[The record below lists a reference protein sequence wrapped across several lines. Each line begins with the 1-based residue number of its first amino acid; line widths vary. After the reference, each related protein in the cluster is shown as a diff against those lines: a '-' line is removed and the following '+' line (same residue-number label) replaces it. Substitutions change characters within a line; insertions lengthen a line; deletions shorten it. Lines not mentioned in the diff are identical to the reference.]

1 MSFEEKEIEIK
12 CIWNFLHH
20 MISGIIIFL
29 EGLLLLIFNE
39 NLFFSLIF
47 ILIGAFLFIDDLLA
61 ETIDVSIFNNIHS
74 NPKRLKIVGLL
85 FFVIMEVIFI
95 LILIF

>member
-12 CIWNFLHH
+12 GVWNFLHH
-20 MISGIIIFL
+20 MVSGIIIFL

-39 NLFFSLIF
+39 NLFFSLMF

-74 NPKRLKIVGLL
+74 NPKKLKIAGLL